1 MVELWK
7 PRGGTMETSW
17 WNYGN
22 LMVELW
28 KPHGGTVETS
38 WRNCGNLMVELWKPR
53 GGTVPT
59 ENCFLI
65 HIFVSENEYLRM
77 E

>member
-1 MVELWK
+1 MA
-7 PRGGTMETSW
+7 
-17 WNYGN
+17 
-22 LMVELW
+22 ELW